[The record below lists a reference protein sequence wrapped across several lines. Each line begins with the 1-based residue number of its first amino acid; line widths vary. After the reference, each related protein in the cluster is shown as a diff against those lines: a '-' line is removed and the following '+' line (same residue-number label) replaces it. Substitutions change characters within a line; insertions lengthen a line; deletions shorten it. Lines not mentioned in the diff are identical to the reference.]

1 MRRYVFFGVIA
12 VFILFI
18 WLRFF
23 PPRAWLNLTKNV
35 PMTAESGKML
45 VERYNCRDCHRIQGE
60 GALVGPQL
68 DGILLRTDPMIV
80 RLWLHNP
87 RAIKGNTPMPN
98 FHLSDSEIEAIMAYL
113 ETLSSEATP

>member
-1 MRRYVFFGVIA
+1 MRRWIFIGIVVLLVIF
-12 VFILFI
+12 V

-23 PPRAWLNLTKNV
+23 PPRAWLNLTKQV
-35 PMTAESGKML
+35 AISPASGAAL
-45 VERYNCRDCHRIQGE
+45 VEKYDCRGCHRIEGE

-68 DGILLRTDPMIV
+68 DGILEYKDPEII

-98 FHLSDSEIEAIMAYL
+98 FHLSDSEVEAIMAYL
-113 ETLSSEATP
+113 ETLSKTP